1 MRCFKTNFC
10 FSNTLS
16 NKYSHNVRIPDWS
29 LSSLAEISFLGP
41 PQYLRICFTR
51 YYYATRV
58 LCFTRYYYATRVLR
72 FTRYYYATR
81 VLRFT
86 RYYYATRVLRFTG
99 YYYATRVL
107 RFTGYYAKNVG
118 LVYDTLNLFVWF
130 NFEMWMGKSPIC
142 IFIRNDLKLFCD
154 HPLNISTSLCLSL
167 EHWYLCSINKGLMKE
182 VFFSSYSSKCK

>member
-16 NKYSHNVRIPDWS
+16 NKYSHNVRKPDWS

-41 PQYLRICFTR
+41 PQYLRICFTG
-51 YYYATRV
+51 
-58 LCFTRYYYATRVLR
+58 YYYATRVLR

-81 VLRFT
+81 VLC
-86 RYYYATRVLRFTG
+86 
-99 YYYATRVL
+99 
-107 RFTGYYAKNVG
+107 FTGYYAKNVG

-142 IFIRNDLKLFCD
+142 IFIRNDLKPFCD
-154 HPLNISTSLCLSL
+154 HPFNISTSLCLSL